1 MSSVLLDPID
11 ELGDSR
17 VDARLVRLSTE
28 AAEAND
34 AMQPPMIIDVTDQR
48 TTGVG
53 AARVLTAFHVPGA
66 QHVVGDTAVV
76 ERLLA
81 ALSLR

>member
-11 ELGDSR
+11 ELGDAR
-17 VDARLVRLSTE
+17 VHAGLVRLST
-28 AAEAND
+28 AASEAND

-48 TTGVG
+48 TARVG
-53 AARVLTAFHVPGA
+53 AARVLAAFHVPGA
-66 QHVVGDTAVV
+66 QHVVGDAAVV
-76 ERLLA
+76 EGLLA